1 MFLPAPID
9 FNDVIIDGVISQAEI
24 SEAFTQLLGYVHEYE
39 FNATPTGYQVQF
51 HTRRGLHTYE
61 GVLAAHIDSERVWTW
76 AQEYTFDIPE
86 LSLAQPAS
94 DELVAAA
101 RTLNGNGPAY
111 LVPLDDGTLDV
122 VVLTDVLPRL
132 SISAAL
138 TVGLGRLLAA
148 DPDTLKRAVLAYA
161 AQRGLSFHED
171 SDHLEVSS
179 PSGEAACIDIAK
191 GAVSCPEWNGKN
203 LSLSNVQSDAA
214 LVSAEHQLLFEGTY
228 PDAHVTV
235 DPRTAT
241 ATIKSAYGE
250 SATAEATILAVVDDN
265 WTWAWNDEQLMH
277 SPSVT
282 RALGLKAFAMDNGI
296 PELLGQPIPLHRAQE
311 LALESVSK
319 PILREWVH
327 TVASLPDGRRVML
340 LLQSPRLQLPAATK
354 ASIAATLSCPL
365 PSMVNTQRS
374 ISTYAHFRGIAPS
387 AFDGYTIRLSCSDG
401 SVLISF
407 DANGAIVG
415 VN

>member
-1 MFLPAPID
+1 MFLPAPTN
-9 FNDVIIDGVISQAEI
+9 FNDVIVDGVISQAEI

-39 FNATPTGYQVQF
+39 FNATPTGYQIQF

-61 GVLAAHIDSERVWTW
+61 GVLAAHIDPERMWKW

-86 LSLAQPAS
+86 LSLEQPAS
-94 DELVAAA
+94 DELIAAA

-111 LVPLDDGTLDV
+111 LVPLADGALDV
-122 VVLTDVLPRL
+122 VILSDVLPHL
-132 SISAAL
+132 SLPAAL
-138 TVGLGRLLAA
+138 TVGLGNLRTA
-148 DPDTLKRAVLAYA
+148 DPDDLKRAVLAYA
-161 AQRGLSFHED
+161 AQRGLSFQED
-171 SDHLEVSS
+171 SDRLEVSS
-179 PSGEAACIDIAK
+179 SDGNTASIDIIR
-191 GAVSCPEWNGKN
+191 GTVDCPEWDGKN

-235 DPRTAT
+235 DPHTAT

-250 SATAEATILAVVDDN
+250 SATAEATILAVVDHN
-265 WTWAWNDEQLMH
+265 WTWAWNDEKLMH
-277 SPSVT
+277 SPGVT

-296 PELLGQPIPLHRAQE
+296 PELLGQAIPLHRAQE
-311 LALESVSK
+311 LALESVAK

-327 TVASLPDGRRVML
+327 VVASLPDGRRAML
-340 LLQSPRLQLPAATK
+340 LLRSSQLQLPAATK

-365 PSMVNTQRS
+365 PPMVDTQRA
-374 ISTYAHFRGIAPS
+374 ISTYAHFRGIASS
-387 AFDGYTIRLSCSDG
+387 AFDSYTIRLSCSDG

-407 DANGAIVG
+407 NADGAIVG